1 MILLTF
7 TLELQILWNKKENT
21 IPIWKLLKLF
31 YWLYGCQ
38 TTINLKSRFW
48 LITKF
53 KTNEYFW
60 LWQEPNEAQF
70 YDCQSILYKALGK
83 FRTDF
88 KADENQAN
96 LYSEFDWVSI
106 TYHHQRR
113 SFSVLSCWYLW
124 QNAFEEM
131 SEVADPLVMP
141 LQCIQYELLCL
152 WWRNGCLRPNASQI
166 KS

>member
-1 MILLTF
+1 MSTSLKHRKLLKQKVRHRYRQLKKIIKLSYINCALYLKDISVLILIMILLTF

-38 TTINLKSRFW
+38 TTINLKSQLW

-70 YDCQSILYKALGK
+70 YDCLSILCKALRE
-83 FRTDF
+83 FRIDF
-88 KADENQAN
+88 KTDKNQHIHTVS
-96 LYSEFDWVSI
+96 LSEYNIS
-106 TYHHQRR
+106 
-113 SFSVLSCWYLW
+113 SSK
-124 QNAFEEM
+124 EE
-131 SEVADPLVMP
+131 L
-141 LQCIQYELLCL
+141 
-152 WWRNGCLRPNASQI
+152 
-166 KS
+166 